1 MEVSWTRQPAE
12 DGSPYE
18 ADVALAI
25 TPLMEPLLAIP
36 DWFYKVRDANYAAC
50 TGTGKENRVTDT
62 LHMRSIPD
70 NRCSSER
77 RQAGDTHQ
85 G

>member
-1 MEVSWTRQPAE
+1 VEVSWTRQPAE

-36 DWFYKVRDANYAAC
+36 DWFYKARDSHLRGVYGYRQGEQGNGY
-50 TGTGKENRVTDT
+50 VTHA
-62 LHMRSIPD
+62 LHPR
-70 NRCSSER
+70 
-77 RQAGDTHQ
+77 
-85 G
+85 